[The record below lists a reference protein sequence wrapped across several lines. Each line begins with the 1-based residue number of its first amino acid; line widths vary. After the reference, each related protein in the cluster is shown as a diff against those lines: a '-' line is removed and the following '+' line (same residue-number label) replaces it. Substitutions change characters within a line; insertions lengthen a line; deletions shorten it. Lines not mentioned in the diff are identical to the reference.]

1 MHTIN
6 NYTFWLDGFLQSNLD
21 IALKEAI
28 PNDWDF
34 LAVILGGEGSGKSTL
49 SSQMALYL
57 DHTLNL
63 EKTVFSA
70 EEFDLAVERAEP
82 ETTILWDEAI
92 TGANSKNHADSVN
105 ISLISKLTQ
114 IRFKRLKI
122 ILCIPYLF
130 LLEKYFISRCICG
143 IYVYAKDFNDRGHAF
158 FYNQPQMEAL
168 YYFQKV
174 KYPYNPSESYKKA
187 IKSFY
192 FNFDKKF
199 CLPELEYK
207 RKKEL
212 ARNGVDKNSLIKGV
226 DVIRWIIN
234 KNPTARNIDI
244 VNILKVSDSL
254 VAQTKKKLLG

>member
-6 NYTFWLDGFLQSNLD
+6 NYTFWLDGFLKSNLD

-34 LAVILGGEGSGKSTL
+34 LSVVLGGEGSGKSTL

-57 DHTLNL
+57 DPKFNL
-63 EKTVFSA
+63 ENTVFSA
-70 EEFDLAVERAEP
+70 TEFDLAVERAEP
-82 ETTILWDEAI
+82 ETCILWDEAI
-92 TGANSKNHADSVN
+92 TGANIKNHADAIN

-143 IYVYAKDFNDRGHAF
+143 IYVYAKGFADRGHAF
-158 FYNQPQMEAL
+158 FYNQPQMEVL
-168 YYFQKV
+168 YFLQKI
-174 KYPYNPSESYKKA
+174 KYPYNPTESYKKA

-192 FNFDKKF
+192 FNFDKAF
-199 CLPELEYK
+199 CLPEIEYK
-207 RKKEL
+207 RKKEKE
-212 ARNGVDKNSLIKGV
+212 RTNSDKNSLIKGV
-226 DVIRWIIN
+226 DVIKWIIN
-234 KNPTARNIDI
+234 KNPSVRNKDLID
-244 VNILKVSDSL
+244 ILKVSDSL
-254 VAQTKKKLLG
+254 VNKTKKKLLG